1 MQTGIAEIVGLFLIV
16 AGGAG
21 IVAAAAMVSVAL
33 AVVVA
38 SSLIVLAGIVLVY
51 VATALEQRE
60 KAKAGA
66 RP

>member
-16 AGGAG
+16 AGAAG
-21 IVAAAAMVSVAL
+21 IVGAAAMVSVAL

-38 SSLIVLAGIVLVY
+38 SSLVVLAGIVLVY
-51 VATALEQRE
+51 VANALDA
-60 KAKAGA
+60 KAKTAGP

>member
-16 AGGAG
+16 AGAAG
-21 IVAAAAMVSVAL
+21 IVGAAAMVSVAL

-38 SSLIVLAGIVLVY
+38 SSLVVLAGIVLVY
-51 VATALEQRE
+51 VANALDERA
-60 KAKAGA
+60 KKAGP